1 MTHNSSHAA
10 GRRILVVDDE
20 PDTALMRSVLRALQA
35 DGFEPLVV
43 RPGAEGAGSALVGE
57 EIVVT
62 GEDFEAEALYA
73 IEEHRPAGVI
83 LDVRFG
89 EHRDDLFKGLGIL
102 GKIVER
108 DPELPVL
115 MFTQYTRGPAR
126 DAAVAGT
133 LRHDARVDFVDKL
146 ASPEEVV
153 LRLRRMIG
161 TAPERIQ
168 VGAEFLI
175 DPDAEIVY
183 AVSANSEDGAG
194 DGSPVP
200 GIAIPEI
207 QGMKFGI
214 LLELASAYYRSPG
227 ELVPFS
233 RLERFSEGDDSR
245 ASLRVRIREIKNAMG
260 DAIDR
265 RLGPNDLIINV
276 RNRGYRLAPLR
287 PE

>member
-35 DGFEPLVV
+35 DGFEPLVI
-43 RPGAEGAGSALVGE
+43 RPGAEGAAPALVGE
-57 EIVVT
+57 EIVTT

>member
-1 MTHNSSHAA
+1 MTHNSSQAA

-20 PDTALMRSVLRALQA
+20 PDTALMQSVLRALQA
-35 DGFEPLVV
+35 DGFEPIVV
-43 RPGAEGAGSALVGE
+43 RPGADDSGSSSVGQQ
-57 EIVVT
+57 IVAS
-62 GEDFEAEALYA
+62 GDDFEAEALYA
-73 IEEHRPAGVI
+73 IEEYRPAGVI

-115 MFTQYTRGPAR
+115 MFTQYSRGPAR

-146 ASPEEVV
+146 ASPQEVV

-168 VGAEFLI
+168 IGAEFLV
-175 DPDAEIVY
+175 DPDSEIVY
-183 AVSANSEDGAG
+183 TVSKGDDG
-194 DGSPVP
+194 DGSPEQE
-200 GIAIPEI
+200 IPIRDI

-260 DAIDR
+260 DAIER

>member
-1 MTHNSSHAA
+1 MTPNSSKAP

-20 PDTALMRSVLRALQA
+20 PDTALMQSVLRALHA

-43 RPGAEGAGSALVGE
+43 RPGAGSAGPAQGGD
-57 EIVVT
+57 EILAT

-73 IEEHRPAGVI
+73 IAEYRPAGVI

-115 MFTQYTRGPAR
+115 MFTQYSRGPAR

-161 TAPERIQ
+161 AAPERIQ
-168 VGAEFLI
+168 VGAEFLV
-175 DPDAEIVY
+175 DPDSEIVY
-183 AVSANSEDGAG
+183 AVSDNGG
-194 DGSPVP
+194 DDVLP
-200 GIAIPEI
+200 IREI

-245 ASLRVRIREIKNAMG
+245 ASVRVRIREIKNAMG
-260 DAIDR
+260 DAIGR

-276 RNRGYRLAPLR
+276 RNRGYRLTPLR

>member
-1 MTHNSSHAA
+1 
-10 GRRILVVDDE
+10 VVDDE
-20 PDTALMRSVLRALQA
+20 PDTALMQSVLRALHA
-35 DGFEPLVV
+35 DGFEPIVV
-43 RPGAEGAGSALVGE
+43 RPGGDALDSAPGAED
-57 EIVVT
+57 IVAS
-62 GEDFEAEALYA
+62 GDDFEAEALYA
-73 IEEHRPAGVI
+73 IAEYRPAGVI

-115 MFTQYTRGPAR
+115 MFTQYSRGPAR

-161 TAPERIQ
+161 AAPERIQ
-168 VGAEFLI
+168 IGDEFI
-175 DPDAEIVY
+175 VDPGREVVY
-183 AVSANSEDGAG
+183 ATSEQVA
-194 DGSPVP
+194 DGSP
-200 GIAIPEI
+200 IKEI

-214 LLELASAYYRSPG
+214 LLELATAYYRSPG

-260 DAIDR
+260 DAIGR
-265 RLGPNDLIINV
+265 RLGPDDLIINI
-276 RNRGYRLAPLR
+276 RNRGYRLTPLR

>member
-1 MTHNSSHAA
+1 MTHNSSQAA
-10 GRRILVVDDE
+10 GRRILIVDDE
-20 PDTALMRSVLRALQA
+20 PDTALMQSVLRALQA
-35 DGFEPLVV
+35 DGFEPIVV
-43 RPGAEGAGSALVGE
+43 RPGADDSGSSSVGQQ
-57 EIVVT
+57 IVAS
-62 GEDFEAEALYA
+62 GDDFEAEALYA
-73 IEEHRPAGVI
+73 IEEYRPAGVI

-102 GKIVER
+102 GKIVKR

-115 MFTQYTRGPAR
+115 MFTQYSRGPAR

-146 ASPEEVV
+146 ASPQEVV

-168 VGAEFLI
+168 IGAEFLV
-175 DPDAEIVY
+175 DPDAEIMY
-183 AVSANSEDGAG
+183 TVSKGDDG
-194 DGSPVP
+194 DGSPGQETP
-200 GIAIPEI
+200 IRDI

-260 DAIDR
+260 DAIER

-276 RNRGYRLAPLR
+276 RNRGYRLVPLR

>member
-1 MTHNSSHAA
+1 MTQNSRQAP
-10 GRRILVVDDE
+10 GRRILIVDDE
-20 PDTALMRSVLRALQA
+20 PDTALIQSVLRALHV
-35 DGFEPLVV
+35 DGFEPIVV
-43 RPGAEGAGSALVGE
+43 RPAGAGPTPVGAE
-57 EIVVT
+57 IPVT
-62 GEDFEAEALYA
+62 GDDFESETLFA
-73 IEEHRPAGVI
+73 ITEHRPAGVI

-89 EHRDDLFKGLGIL
+89 EHRDDLFKGLNIL
-102 GKIVER
+102 GKIVDR

-115 MFTQYTRGPAR
+115 MFTQYARGPAR

-161 TAPERIQ
+161 AAPERIPI
-168 VGAEFLI
+168 GREFLV
-175 DPDAEIVY
+175 DPD
-183 AVSANSEDGAG
+183 SEVVFAISGDQDGE
-194 DGSPVP
+194 SP
-200 GIAIPEI
+200 INDI

-214 LLELASAYYRSPG
+214 LLELASTFYRSPG

-233 RLERFSEGDDSR
+233 RLERFSEGEDSR

-260 DAIDR
+260 DSIGR
-265 RLGPNDLIINV
+265 HLGPDDLIINV
-276 RNRGYRLAPLR
+276 RNRGYRLTPLR

>member
-1 MTHNSSHAA
+1 M
-10 GRRILVVDDE
+10 
-20 PDTALMRSVLRALQA
+20 
-35 DGFEPLVV
+35 
-43 RPGAEGAGSALVGE
+43 
-57 EIVVT
+57 
-62 GEDFEAEALYA
+62 
-73 IEEHRPAGVI
+73 
-83 LDVRFG
+83 
-89 EHRDDLFKGLGIL
+89 
-102 GKIVER
+102 
-108 DPELPVL
+108 
-115 MFTQYTRGPAR
+115 
-126 DAAVAGT
+126 
-133 LRHDARVDFVDKL
+133 DFVDKL
-146 ASPEEVV
+146 ASPQEVV

-168 VGAEFLI
+168 IGAEFLV
-175 DPDAEIVY
+175 DPDSEIVY
-183 AVSANSEDGAG
+183 TVSKGDDS
-194 DGSPVP
+194 DGSPGQETP
-200 GIAIPEI
+200 IRDI

-260 DAIDR
+260 DAIER

>member
-20 PDTALMRSVLRALQA
+20 PDTALMQSVLRALQA
-35 DGFEPLVV
+35 DGFEPIVV
-43 RPGAEGAGSALVGE
+43 RPGADESGSSSVGQQ
-57 EIVVT
+57 IVAS
-62 GEDFEAEALYA
+62 GDDFEAEALYA

-83 LDVRFG
+83 LDARFG

-115 MFTQYTRGPAR
+115 MFTQYSRGPAR

-146 ASPEEVV
+146 ASPQEVV

-168 VGAEFLI
+168 IGAEFLV
-175 DPDAEIVY
+175 DPDSEIVY
-183 AVSANSEDGAG
+183 AVSKGDDG
-194 DGSPVP
+194 DGSPEQE
-200 GIAIPEI
+200 IPIRDI

-260 DAIDR
+260 DAIER

>member
-1 MTHNSSHAA
+1 MSQKSSHAA

-20 PDTALMRSVLRALQA
+20 PDTPLMQSVLRALHA

-43 RPGAEGAGSALVGE
+43 RPHVEFGPASGAN
-57 EIVVT
+57 EIPAT
-62 GEDFEAEALYA
+62 GDDFEAETLYA

-115 MFTQYTRGPAR
+115 MFTQYARGPAR

-146 ASPEEVV
+146 ASPDEVI

-161 TAPERIQ
+161 TAP
-168 VGAEFLI
+168 
-175 DPDAEIVY
+175 
-183 AVSANSEDGAG
+183 
-194 DGSPVP
+194 
-200 GIAIPEI
+200 
-207 QGMKFGI
+207 
-214 LLELASAYYRSPG
+214 
-227 ELVPFS
+227 
-233 RLERFSEGDDSR
+233 
-245 ASLRVRIREIKNAMG
+245 
-260 DAIDR
+260 
-265 RLGPNDLIINV
+265 
-276 RNRGYRLAPLR
+276 
-287 PE
+287 

>member
-1 MTHNSSHAA
+1 MNTE
-10 GRRILVVDDE
+10 RILVVDDE
-20 PDTALMRSVLRALQA
+20 PDTALMQSVLRALQA
-35 DGFEPLVV
+35 DGFEPIVV
-43 RPGAEGAGSALVGE
+43 RPGADDSGSSSVGQQ
-57 EIVVT
+57 IVAS
-62 GEDFEAEALYA
+62 GDDFEAEALYA
-73 IEEHRPAGVI
+73 IEEYRPAGVI

-89 EHRDDLFKGLGIL
+89 EHRDDLFKSLGIL
-102 GKIVER
+102 GKIVKR

-115 MFTQYTRGPAR
+115 MFTQYSRGPAR

-133 LRHDARVDFVDKL
+133 LRHTASVEWEDKL
-146 ASPEEVV
+146 ASGREVV

-161 TAPERIQ
+161 TAPERVQI
-168 VGAEFLI
+168 GAEFLV

-183 AVSANSEDGAG
+183 TVPKGDDG
-194 DGSPVP
+194 DGSPEQE
-200 GIAIPEI
+200 IPIRDI

-245 ASLRVRIREIKNAMG
+245 ASLRLRITEIQNATG
-260 DAIDR
+260 ASHKRRRGSNDR
-265 RLGPNDLIINV
+265 LINV

>member
-1 MTHNSSHAA
+1 MTHNSSQAA

-20 PDTALMRSVLRALQA
+20 PDTALMQSVLRALQA
-35 DGFEPLVV
+35 DGFEPIVV
-43 RPGAEGAGSALVGE
+43 RPGADESGSSSVGQQ
-57 EIVVT
+57 IVAS
-62 GEDFEAEALYA
+62 GDDFEAEALYA

-115 MFTQYTRGPAR
+115 MFTQYSRGPAR

-146 ASPEEVV
+146 ASPQEVV

-168 VGAEFLI
+168 IGAEFLV
-175 DPDAEIVY
+175 DPDSEIVY
-183 AVSANSEDGAG
+183 AVSKGDDG
-194 DGSPVP
+194 DGSP
-200 GIAIPEI
+200 GQEIPIRDI

-260 DAIDR
+260 DAIER

>member
-1 MTHNSSHAA
+1 MTHNSSQAA

-20 PDTALMRSVLRALQA
+20 PDTALMQSVLRALQA
-35 DGFEPLVV
+35 DGFEPIVV
-43 RPGAEGAGSALVGE
+43 RPGADESGFSSVGQQ
-57 EIVVT
+57 IVAS
-62 GEDFEAEALYA
+62 GDDFEAEALYA

-115 MFTQYTRGPAR
+115 MFTQYSRGPAR

-146 ASPEEVV
+146 ASPQEVV

-168 VGAEFLI
+168 IGAEFLV
-175 DPDAEIVY
+175 DPDSEIVY
-183 AVSANSEDGAG
+183 VVSKGDDG
-194 DGSPVP
+194 DGSP
-200 GIAIPEI
+200 GQEIPIRDI

-260 DAIDR
+260 DAIER

>member
-20 PDTALMRSVLRALQA
+20 PDTALMQSVLRALQA
-35 DGFEPLVV
+35 DGFEPIVV
-43 RPGAEGAGSALVGE
+43 RPGADESGSSSVGQQ
-57 EIVVT
+57 IVAS
-62 GEDFEAEALYA
+62 GDDFEAEALYA

-115 MFTQYTRGPAR
+115 MFTQYSRGPAR

-146 ASPEEVV
+146 ASPQEVV

-168 VGAEFLI
+168 IGAEFLV
-175 DPDAEIVY
+175 DPDSEIVY
-183 AVSANSEDGAG
+183 AVSKGDDG
-194 DGSPVP
+194 DGSPEQE
-200 GIAIPEI
+200 IPIRDI

-260 DAIDR
+260 DAIER